1 MFDKGLVVKG
11 VTRPFSSIPC
21 FISQI
26 FSAIQCKWAQRLE
39 VGLYNFDG
47 ILLLKPTLVCI
58 VCFRNCNTHTHT
70 PTFLPLMFHVSGWIY
85 SYFMCKCVTALSYA
99 SEAQRTCLTTLDKPC
114 VFKGISFFAFSPHF
128 INVWSAWTQRLWMRM
143 QTK

>member
-70 PTFLPLMFHVSGWIY
+70 HLPSFLSCLMCLAEFTL
-85 SYFMCKCVTALSYA
+85 MCKCVTALSYA